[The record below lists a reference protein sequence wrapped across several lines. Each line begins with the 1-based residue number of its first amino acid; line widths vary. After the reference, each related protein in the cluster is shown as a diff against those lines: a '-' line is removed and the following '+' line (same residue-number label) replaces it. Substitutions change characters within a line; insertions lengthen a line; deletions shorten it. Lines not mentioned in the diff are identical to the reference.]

1 MAADSSNASTTVTL
15 NMTTTFDDKPVKN
28 VAKWINTMIIILGLI
43 TNTLILVI
51 LSRRKIGSK
60 YWSYKA
66 GFQDKLN
73 FGNVKK

>member
-1 MAADSSNASTTVTL
+1 MAADSSNGSTTVTL

-60 YWSYKA
+60 YEFK
-66 GFQDKLN
+66 GRF
-73 FGNVKK
+73 

>member
-1 MAADSSNASTTVTL
+1 MAADSSNGSTTVTL

-60 YWSYKA
+60 YCSFET
-66 GFQDKLN
+66 GFKDKFN